1 MVSDFIR
8 ILILLELV
16 AELSED
22 VDEAEVLFELA
33 AQEVRDAVRRS
44 FEGSRLIRYRD
55 LPQQWRNNPF
65 VTRGYRSD
73 YLLLSILLPT
83 YLQCVGSFRSIGG
96 PSLSRLSSHCIT
108 KSVSPIDLLFYVVTQ
123 HCRFSEYSHPSYTFN
138 LVVSV
143 LHTCHRY

>member
-16 AELSED
+16 AELNED

-44 FEGSRLIRYRD
+44 FEGSRLIRYCD

-73 YLLLSILLPT
+73 YLHLSILLPT
-83 YLQCVGSFRSIGG
+83 
-96 PSLSRLSSHCIT
+96 
-108 KSVSPIDLLFYVVTQ
+108 
-123 HCRFSEYSHPSYTFN
+123 
-138 LVVSV
+138 
-143 LHTCHRY
+143 